1 MSLIVGESLSNLDG
15 PILVTGHTGFK
26 GTWLTL
32 LLENL
37 NLPIIGLSL
46 DPQEDS
52 LYTRLNRKNK
62 ISEEYIDIRDL
73 EGVGDFLRRYRP
85 SAIIHMAAQPLVLES
100 YRKPRDTFEVNV
112 MGTHTVLESAF
123 ELDCVKAVLVVTTD
137 KVYRNDN
144 SGEMF
149 IESDPL
155 KGKDPYSAS
164 KVATESVVSAWQQIV
179 KLRGGPKITA
189 VRAGNVIGGGDWSEN
204 RLLPDIVRAATE
216 NRVIQL
222 RNPSSSRPWQ
232 HVLDPLTGYLMLLEK
247 LVTTDFT
254 ADSMNFGP
262 KGMSLTVKQVVD
274 IFSRSWPHQL
284 DVSILTQEN
293 YLEAESLV
301 LNSDFA
307 ASSLGWK
314 QQWSQEMAVESTA
327 SWWRHLIVNGVDA
340 HTLCQNEIAQILE
353 VHHG

>member
-1 MSLIVGESLSNLDG
+1 MSRMFGASLEG

-32 LLENL
+32 LLESL
-37 NLPIIGLSL
+37 NLPIVGLSL
-46 DPQEDS
+46 EPHEDS
-52 LYTRLNRKNK
+52 LYLRLNRKGK
-62 ISEEYIDIRDL
+62 IFEEFIDVRDL
-73 EGVGDFLRRYRP
+73 DGVGDFLRRYRP

-100 YRKPRDTFEVNV
+100 YRKPRETFEVNV
-112 MGTHTVLESAF
+112 MGTHTVLESACD
-123 ELDCVKAVLVVTTD
+123 LNCVKAVLVVTTD

-149 IESDPL
+149 FESDPL

-164 KVATESVVSAWQQIV
+164 KVATESVVDAWQQIV

-204 RLLPDIVRAATE
+204 RLLPDLVKAATQ
-216 NRVIQL
+216 NKIIQV
-222 RNPSSSRPWQ
+222 RNPESSRPWQ
-232 HVLDPLTGYLMLLEK
+232 HVLDPLTGYLKLLEK

-262 KGMSLTVKQVVD
+262 KGMSLTVQKVVE
-274 IFSRSWPHQL
+274 IFSHSWPHSL
-284 DVSILTQEN
+284 DVSMLPQEN
-293 YLEAESLV
+293 YIEAETLV

-307 ASSLGWK
+307 ALSLGWK

-327 SWWRHLIVNGVDA
+327 NWWRNLIIDGADA
-340 HTLCQNEIAQILE
+340 NILCQNEIRQILE
-353 VHHG
+353 ANQE